1 MTKVSFNKKFRQ
13 AAYFMSCLFLFSCE
27 NSQRSLDEWRER
39 RDMVEEG
46 RDIQTFFSQ
55 GGRMR
60 ARLTAPLMYRYTRDT
75 VYVDFPK
82 TLKVVFYD
90 SLLRPESTLQSLRGK
105 YYESLRKAYLQDSV
119 VVANIN
125 GDTLWAPDLWW
136 DQNSQKFYT
145 DKQVRIY
152 RGGDRIYGGKGL
164 EAKQDLSGII
174 IRQPTGTVVVPD
186 SLTAQ

>member
-1 MTKVSFNKKFRQ
+1 
-13 AAYFMSCLFLFSCE
+13 
-27 NSQRSLDEWRER
+27 
-39 RDMVEEG
+39 MVEEG
-46 RDIQTFFSQ
+46 KNIETLFSQ

-60 ARLTAPLMYRYTRDT
+60 ARLTAPLMYRHSKDT
-75 VYVDFPK
+75 IYVDFPN

-90 SLLRPESTLQSLRGK
+90 SLLRPESTLQALKGK

-119 VVANIN
+119 VVANVG

-136 DQNSQKFYT
+136 DQNAQKFYT
-145 DKQVRIY
+145 DKQVRLY
-152 RGGDRIYGGKGL
+152 RRGDRIYGGKGL

-174 IRQPTGTVVVPD
+174 IRQTTGSVVVPD